1 MAVKRKNDAVVEEQS
16 GKKLRL
22 SDEEGAS
29 SAVAVAGGQSSSTK
43 AQRTTNTESEGA
55 PTPPRSQNSVT
66 DNREKNKV
74 DPSSSI
80 ESNSDLPGPSSSK
93 KKPSRSR
100 IRKLT
105 PARPWPL
112 VPTSVS
118 ATGPRSAHKD
128 GKNMICITRKTGLG
142 AYMRR
147 CKDVILKDG
156 YKVLHLSAM
165 GAAIPLLLQLT
176 CALPP
181 ILPFARDE
189 VRTEV
194 TTGTCEVQDEV
205 LPDDDDEDIS
215 VQQRAKS
222 TLLVV
227 MTFGDGKFEGD
238 TSGPVRRTGKNAA
251 NRPAGNGGQGGG
263 SGSGKGKKKA
273 NEAMELVYAEPEQD
287 ELMDML

>member
-1 MAVKRKNDAVVEEQS
+1 MAVKRKNDAIPEEQT

-29 SAVAVAGGQSSSTK
+29 SAVAVAPGQGSSTK
-43 AQRTTNTESEGA
+43 AQRTTNTEGA
-55 PTPPRSQNSVT
+55 PTPPRSPNSS
-66 DNREKNKV
+66 DDRERKEV
-74 DPSSSI
+74 DPSSS
-80 ESNSDLPGPSSSK
+80 NSEPGPSPSK
-93 KKPSRSR
+93 KKPPRSR

-238 TSGPVRRTGKNAA
+238 TSGPIRRTGKNAA

-263 SGSGKGKKKA
+263 SGKGKKKA
-273 NEAMELVYAEPEQD
+273 SEAMELVYAEPEQD